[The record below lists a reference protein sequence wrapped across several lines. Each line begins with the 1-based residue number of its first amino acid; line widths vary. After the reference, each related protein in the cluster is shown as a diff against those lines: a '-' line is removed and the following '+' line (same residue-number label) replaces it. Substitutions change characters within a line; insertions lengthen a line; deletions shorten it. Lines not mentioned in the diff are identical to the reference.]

1 MIVHWKY
8 VLPRQLVY
16 NFSCLSLKI
25 VNSALHWRWIFVFI
39 AGWHVAETW
48 WRYLNISWLYPIV
61 KWSTVLSVKHHTIN
75 VFYSFSGQA
84 KQSIQNTPWVMFR
97 WRNHS
102 CRDTKAKAISSTWKA
117 SFTIWRKTN
126 KIIVRTIGRVRHI
139 FSVQLYTGRLWLFIL
154 FLKPQYQYVSKFLE
168 EADLRHSGDSFWL
181 FYGS

>member
-1 MIVHWKY
+1 MLRPDGITWIY
-8 VLPRQLVY
+8 LDRIQLWSGQQCY
-16 NFSCLSLKI
+16 
-25 VNSALHWRWIFVFI
+25 R
-39 AGWHVAETW
+39 
-48 WRYLNISWLYPIV
+48 LNITL
-61 KWSTVLSVKHHTIN
+61 KTF
-75 VFYSFSGQA
+75 FYSFSGQA

-168 EADLRHSGDSFWL
+168 EADLRHAGDSFCCFMDHSLWKGVINFVYSFL
-181 FYGS
+181 VFVISKTTTVLRS